1 MESSRG
7 VGGSEERRLCV
18 KALSGLGRLPAG
30 RGETLG
36 LFDGRGV
43 EAARRQGLPDVF
55 QVADVLHDLLDIPV
69 IVHDGGLLLPG
80 FILQVGHFPVQVADF
95 HFVFGF
101 VQGAF
106 DLIQLIEVHCV
117 QLPCRARRTEKGRDT
132 VSKSCNFA
140 PQAPP
145 SASLLQTKPRSC
157 HDANATS
164 DPSCG
169 HKPCNPSTS
178 ADRTQQG

>member
-18 KALSGLGRLPAG
+18 KALSGLGCLPAG

-117 QLPCRARRTEKGRDT
+117 QLPCRARKDGEGKRH
-132 VSKSCNFA
+132 S
-140 PQAPP
+140 Q
-145 SASLLQTKPRSC
+145 
-157 HDANATS
+157 
-164 DPSCG
+164 
-169 HKPCNPSTS
+169 
-178 ADRTQQG
+178 